1 VRGFVIA
8 GIAAAVFACC
18 AGVARAD
25 VATVAD
31 DGSTP
36 FDGGVAVTS
45 PLEALAG
52 SIASTVAGRPVSVRC
67 ESDADW
73 AMLAQNGRFAPAQV
87 LGYVAFVG
95 NRALDYAELSP
106 LVCRSLQTFA
116 SATTKPTKCATTT
129 SEPQTAT
136 HAVREKVV
144 KLVNGKRVVSYR
156 TRAVPSTTYV
166 QVAQPPTPCF
176 ANGRQLAND
185 NPFWDSYFSTAE
197 ALQTLVHEA
206 IHLQGNPVEAQA
218 ECYGMQSLAYAAQQ
232 LGDTPDD
239 AAAIAAYY
247 VTQLYPARQTQTPD
261 YWSADC
267 RPNGAL
273 DLTPN
278 DGVWP

>member
-1 VRGFVIA
+1 VRDHDER
-8 GIAAAVFACC
+8 AA
-18 AGVARAD
+18 D
-25 VATVAD
+25 
-31 DGSTP
+31 
-36 FDGGVAVTS
+36 
-45 PLEALAG
+45 
-52 SIASTVAGRPVSVRC
+52 
-67 ESDADW
+67 
-73 AMLAQNGRFAPAQV
+73 
-87 LGYVAFVG
+87 
-95 NRALDYAELSP
+95 
-106 LVCRSLQTFA
+106 
-116 SATTKPTKCATTT
+116 
-129 SEPQTAT
+129 
-136 HAVREKVV
+136 AVREKVV

-156 TRAVPSTTYV
+156 SHAVPSTTYV
-166 QVAQPPTPCF
+166 QVAQPPAPCF